1 MCRWTLLLTLAPGF
15 FASAQDETRQ
25 IFDTHFANSRLSVA
39 PSAPR
44 ATPIY
49 RPVER
54 QAPAKAAATA
64 SKQPARSNSSDAALG
79 ITIWKMWPSTVADVA
94 RLLVLDPTSGSKVE
108 FTPHRI
114 EAGDVLGIGDRV
126 RLSIESPA
134 NGFLY
139 VVDQE
144 LFSDGGLGPPYLIF
158 PVNGT
163 RGGDNRVLAGQL
175 VDIPEQSD
183 PVNAFTIKPKGPSDR
198 GEKLTILLS
207 PGPIPGI
214 PLVRDALPLSNAIF
228 RSWLQ
233 QSQSRAEHFELAD
246 GRGRSWTTAE
256 QEAGTDPKRLLT
268 LIDPAPQTVFLFPGG
283 RGKPI
288 LATVL
293 LKFGR

>member
-25 IFDTHFANSRLSVA
+25 IFDTHFANSRVAVA

-54 QAPAKAAATA
+54 
-64 SKQPARSNSSDAALG
+64 PARPKAGVAALKKPAHSKSSDAALG
-79 ITIWKMWPSTVADVA
+79 ITIWKMLPSTVADVA
-94 RLLVLDPTSGSKVE
+94 RLLVLDPTNGSKVLL
-108 FTPHRI
+108 TPHRI
-114 EAGDVLGIGDRV
+114 EAGDVFGIGDRV

-144 LFSDGGLGPPYLIF
+144 LYSDGGLGPPYLIF
-158 PVNGT
+158 PVSET

-175 VDIPEQSD
+175 VDIPEQND
-183 PVNAFTIKPKGPSDR
+183 PINAFTIKPKGPSDQ
-198 GEKLTILLS
+198 GEKLTVLLS
-207 PGPIPGI
+207 PGPIPGL
-214 PLVRDALPLSNAIF
+214 PLVREARPLSHEVF

-233 QSQSRAEHFELAD
+233 QFQSRSEHFELAD
-246 GRGRSWTTAE
+246 GRGRSWTKAE
-256 QEAGTDPKRLLT
+256 QEAGADPKRLLT

-283 RGKPI
+283 RGKAI

-293 LKFGR
+293 LKFRR